1 MGSGGALAA
10 RAAAPESFAGD
21 GGTTRPVGYSPF
33 MRRIERL
40 INLIAALLEARR
52 PMTADEIRE
61 QIAGYDQPN
70 FEAFRRAFERDKEA
84 LRAMGIPLEVR
95 STDPFVDQADGYI
108 IPKEKYYLPDLD
120 LEPDEL
126 TALQIAAQAVLG
138 AQEQAGSGLLKLSVA
153 DGGGG
158 IGPGRIS
165 WGADLAAEQ
174 PALGP
179 LYSALLER
187 TPVRFDYETADGTV
201 SARLV
206 EPYGLVHRRGNWY
219 LVACDVDRGEQRTF
233 RVSRIASQVQ
243 VVEGRYEIPD
253 SFDAEAYVAREAWE
267 TGAEE
272 VTAVVRFDPSIRWW
286 VEQNLRG
293 HPQVESDDGAVE
305 VRVDVANADAFVSW
319 IIELGE
325 GIEIVSP
332 DALRSRL
339 CQRIQGFMSQ
349 ATAGPPR

>member
-1 MGSGGALAA
+1 
-10 RAAAPESFAGD
+10 
-21 GGTTRPVGYSPF
+21 

-40 INLIAALLEARR
+40 INLIAALLETRR

-61 QIAGYDQPN
+61 RIAGYDQPN
-70 FEAFRRAFERDKEA
+70 FDAFRRAFERDKEA

-95 STDPFVDQADGYI
+95 PTDPFVDQADGYI

-126 TALQIAAQAVLG
+126 AALQIAAQTVLG

-158 IGPGRIS
+158 IGRGRIS

-187 TPVRFDYETADGTV
+187 GPVRFDYE
-201 SARLV
+201 SAHGAGSSRRV

-219 LVACDVDRGEQRTF
+219 LVARDVDRGEQRTF
-233 RVSRIASQVQ
+233 RVSRIVSP
-243 VVEGRYEIPD
+243 VEQLEGGYEIPR
-253 SFDAEAYVAREAWE
+253 SFDAEAYVAREPWE
-267 TGAEE
+267 TGAED
-272 VTAVVRFDPSIRWW
+272 VTAVIRFDASLRWW
-286 VEQNLRG
+286 VEQNLSG
-293 HPQVESDDGAVE
+293 HPQTDAAAGTVDVQ
-305 VRVDVANADAFVSW
+305 VDVANADAFVSW
-319 IIELGE
+319 IIELGD

-332 DALRSRL
+332 EELRSRL
-339 CQRIQGFMSQ
+339 CRRIQSFLPDGSGV
-349 ATAGPPR
+349 AL

>member
-1 MGSGGALAA
+1 
-10 RAAAPESFAGD
+10 
-21 GGTTRPVGYSPF
+21 

-70 FEAFRRAFERDKEA
+70 FDAFRRAFERDKEA
-84 LRAMGIPLEVR
+84 LRAMGIPLDVVP
-95 STDPFVDQADGYI
+95 TDAFVDQADGYT

-126 TALQIAAQAVLG
+126 AALQIAAQTVLG

-158 IGPGRIS
+158 IGPERIS

-187 TPVRFDYETADGTV
+187 RPVHFDYETADGST
-201 SARLV
+201 SSRRV

-219 LVACDVDRGEQRTF
+219 LVANDIDRGEQRTF
-233 RVSRIASQVQ
+233 RVSRIASGVD
-243 VVEGRYEIPD
+243 EIDGSYDIPP
-253 SFDAEAYVAREAWE
+253 SFDAEDYVAQEAWE
-267 TGAEE
+267 TGAED
-272 VTAVVRFDPSIRWW
+272 VTATVRFDPSLRWW

-293 HPQVESDDGAVE
+293 HSQTEADGDSVE
-305 VRVDVANADAFVSW
+305 VAIDVANADAFISW

-325 GIEIVSP
+325 GIEIVAP
-332 DALRSRL
+332 EALRERL
-339 CQRIQGFMSQ
+339 CRRIESFLPK
-349 ATAGPPR
+349 ATGARS